1 MKRNLPIFGLRMLRG
16 VPVLVFGLA
25 FACLRIDCQAA
36 DTGTEKGLREAAFLA
51 RARIGF
57 EAIYDLDYKRAAQ
70 AFARLQSEYPHHP
83 GPPLYSAVV
92 VWLQELFERQ
102 DLDLDR
108 FLAPGYF
115 TKPSRRKMPD
125 QQSQLFHDLIGRSR
139 ALAKAV
145 MDRRPNDL
153 EARYFLGSVEG
164 ILAGFSIT
172 IDRSSKQAFSHGKK
186 AYRYHKDIVREDP
199 EFYDAYVSVGV
210 YEYIIDNLPWY
221 MRWMAAVLG
230 YRGDEEQGLRYLNK
244 AKEKAQFVADDA
256 RIIQMVLFVREKR
269 YEDALANLKSLRS
282 RYRRN
287 YILHLNLGQ
296 IQEKMGHPDQALAI
310 YREVL
315 ALSQEGKPNYH
326 RLPLDRFR
334 FHLGEKLMDFDRRPE
349 ALQLFRSCIESPATP
364 SREKALSYLRAG
376 QIFDLLGERDQALA
390 HYQQVLKLGDVED
403 SHSYAS
409 KWLKRPYRG

>member
-1 MKRNLPIFGLRMLRG
+1 MKRNLPFSGLRFLSG
-16 VPVLVFGLA
+16 SPLLVFG
-25 FACLRIDCQAA
+25 FALVCLRIDCQAA
-36 DTGTEKGLREAAFLA
+36 DKGLREAEFLT
-51 RARIGF
+51 RTRTGF
-57 EAIYDLDYKRAAQ
+57 EAIYDLDYEQAAQ
-70 AFARLQSEYPHHP
+70 AFAQVQREYPHHP

-92 VWLQELFERQ
+92 VWLQELFERR
-102 DLDLDR
+102 DLDLNR

-125 QQSQLFHDLIGRSR
+125 QKRELFRDLIRRSR
-139 ALAKAV
+139 ELAKAV

-172 IDRSSKQAFSHGKK
+172 IDRSFKQAFSHGKK
-186 AYRYHKDIVREDP
+186 AYRYHRDIVKEDP

-210 YEYIIDNLPWY
+210 FEYIIDNLPWY
-221 MRWMAAVLG
+221 MRWMATILG
-230 YRGDEEQGLRYLNK
+230 YRGDKEKGLRYLNE

-269 YEDALANLKSLRS
+269 YQDALANLESLRT

-296 IQEKMGHPDQALAI
+296 IREKMGHTEEALRI
-310 YREVL
+310 YRKVL
-315 ALSQEGKPNYH
+315 ALGQEGKPNYH
-326 RLPLDRFR
+326 KLPLDRFR
-334 FHLGEKLMDFDRRPE
+334 FQLGEKLLDLDRRPE
-349 ALQLFRSCIESPATP
+349 ALHLFRSCIVSPATP

-376 QIFDLLGERDQALA
+376 QIFDLLGKREEALA
-390 HYQQVLKLGDVED
+390 HYEQVLKLGDVED
-403 SHSYAS
+403 SHSYAN
-409 KWLKRPYRG
+409 KWLRHPYSG